1 MAQIRKSLTRRNYR
15 EILRIIGRSDEP
27 LSSTEIISQSGGS
40 KYGYEMLKE
49 LCPSEYSKG
58 EFLFEWEE
66 VIANSD
72 NGMYKRKLIQRLNNI
87 FSINWYTGE
96 QQDDLN
102 NKNTL
107 RFGMEKASDY
117 SELLLLYQN
126 DDKMIVI
133 QLDSNKVNRHNSAR
147 IDLMTIFHKTRD
159 PLQDGDTE
167 SHRLIV
173 EHEKKSDR
181 RRLYVRR
188 HNPGTLRYLDVTL
201 KPNIEKLISAIN

>member
-1 MAQIRKSLTRRNYR
+1 
-15 EILRIIGRSDEP
+15 
-27 LSSTEIISQSGGS
+27 
-40 KYGYEMLKE
+40 MLKE
-49 LCPSEYSKG
+49 LCSTEYSKG

-102 NKNTL
+102 NKNIL
-107 RFGMEKASDY
+107 RFGMEKSNDG

-133 QLDSNKVNRHNSAR
+133 HLDSKVNGHNSAR
-147 IDLMTIFHKTRD
+147 IDLMTIFHKMRD
-159 PLQDGDTE
+159 PLQDGVTE
-167 SHRLIV
+167 SHSLIV
-173 EHEKKSDR
+173 EHDKNQIEDV
-181 RRLYVRR
+181 YMYEDI
-188 HNPGTLRYLDVTL
+188 TLLH
-201 KPNIEKLISAIN
+201 